1 MEKRKQS
8 KLPRGLRNHNP
19 LNIISVASNGWQGQ
33 CGTDGRF
40 CIFESNMWG
49 YRAAFKLMN
58 SYNRKWVL
66 DVGGI
71 IQRWAPPS
79 DGNHTELYI
88 ERVCLLT
95 GFEPKK
101 QILVRVPNHRDAAI
115 LLVAAMTCVEN
126 GIQMK
131 DVDMASIV
139 RGYELAFHTETQ
151 VTKVVNYPNGV
162 KG

>member
-1 MEKRKQS
+1 MEKKKQS

-19 LNIISVASNGWQGQ
+19 LNIISVATNGWQGQ

-40 CIFESNMWG
+40 CVFESDIWG

-79 DGNHTELYI
+79 ENNTELYI
-88 ERVCLLT
+88 TRVCLLT
-95 GFEPKK
+95 GFDPLK

-126 GIQMK
+126 GILMK
-131 DVDMASIV
+131 DVDMPSIV
-139 RGYELAFHTETQ
+139 RGYELAFHNENKAKN
-151 VTKVVNYPNGV
+151 VYNYQHGV